1 MVEEGTEGPVDGG
14 AGVVEPGE
22 LEGAA
27 DHGED
32 QRADVEGGGEMAA
45 LLEPQRFPRESIDW
59 NGEHG
64 VTIES
69 QSL

>member
-1 MVEEGTEGPVDGG
+1 
-14 AGVVEPGE
+14 
-22 LEGAA
+22 
-27 DHGED
+27 
-32 QRADVEGGGEMAA
+32 MAA
-45 LLEPQRFPRESIDW
+45 LLEPQRFSSESIDW